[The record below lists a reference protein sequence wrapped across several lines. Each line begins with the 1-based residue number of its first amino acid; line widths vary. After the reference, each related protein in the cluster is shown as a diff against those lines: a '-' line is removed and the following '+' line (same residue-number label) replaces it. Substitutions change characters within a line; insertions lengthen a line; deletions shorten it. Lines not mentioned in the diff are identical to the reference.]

1 MSQKHHRAKRSKRL
15 RPPRKRRE
23 AGLLLRVWAE
33 TDDELRQGLVAP
45 FLNNLCALAV
55 QRAVRAPE
63 PGGATG
69 RRLERSTQ
77 QDNAA
82 SILSGRLSYGD
93 DDQRTARR
101 RAAAARRKWSAQTG
115 RPHCGGIPETHA
127 VSGYRLKLSYP

>member
-1 MSQKHHRAKRSKRL
+1 MSQKHVRAKAL
-15 RPPRKRRE
+15 EALEAAGGNRRE

-69 RRLERSTQ
+69 RRPERSTQ

-82 SILSGRLSYGD
+82 SILSALGSRPTETMTS
-93 DDQRTARR
+93 ARPGAAPPPPAGSAR
-101 RAAAARRKWSAQTG
+101 HKQAVSALAAAFRKRT
-115 RPHCGGIPETHA
+115 P
-127 VSGYRLKLSYP
+127 